1 VKAIRRGLITTVGVI
16 VAALA
21 LSATAGAHVAE
32 VTTSVPLAEVRDE
45 DSLRRTIGKAVDK
58 ARSETIAFEPS
69 VVAVTSVRV
78 HGERLLIGLLF
89 ADQDGEAMLETLQS
103 PHGADGGRDGEAP
116 DPDST
121 ASRELRI

>member
-1 VKAIRRGLITTVGVI
+1 MKAIRRGLITTVGVI

-45 DSLRRTIGKAVDK
+45 DSLRRTIGEAVDK

-103 PHGADGGRDGEAP
+103 PRGADGGRDGEAP

>member
-1 VKAIRRGLITTVGVI
+1 MKAIRRGLITTVGVI

-103 PHGADGGRDGEAP
+103 PRGADGGRDGEAP